1 MIIVMLSHESFIV
14 FTIFIGRS
22 TRFPVSLF
30 YLILTLCRV
39 NSMNFNKRISFFLL
53 FLFSV
58 LLGHSLVPHHHHTEI
73 VFGTIHKEC
82 PVEHNQHQDPER
94 KPLHCHAFNN
104 VDFFEERSITSNQQL
119 KIVVT
124 LVIPVTQLSFDIVL
138 SDRTHLYAHLDLP
151 VQPDRYSGAISLRA
165 PPASA

>member
-1 MIIVMLSHESFIV
+1 
-14 FTIFIGRS
+14 
-22 TRFPVSLF
+22 
-30 YLILTLCRV
+30 
-39 NSMNFNKRISFFLL
+39 MNFNKHISFFLL

-73 VFGTIHKEC
+73 VYGTIHKEC
-82 PVEHNQHQDPER
+82 PVEHNEHQDPER

-104 VDFFEERSITSNQQL
+104 VDFFEERSITSDQQL

-151 VQPDRYSGAISLRA
+151 VQPGRYSGAVSLRA